1 MKKILFTLSVAIV
14 FFTGAVAQLGTID
27 PNFNL
32 GTGFG
37 PDQWTGKCETII
49 QQSDGKLLVGGQFRT
64 FNEDTTFYI
73 TRLNLDGTRD
83 LGFTSPFEYGW
94 GYEVSDIVMQS
105 DGKIIIGGV
114 FGEIGGVSQNNIARL
129 HSDGSLDATF
139 DPASGFN
146 QRVNAVA
153 VQPDGKILVGG
164 LFTVFDYV
172 WGGDQIS
179 VNGIARLHTDGS
191 LDTTFQIGTGFSGG
205 SGIGQRRIHKII
217 VQPDGKILIG
227 GHFGNFNGD
236 TTLLLTRL
244 NSDGSIDNT
253 FNANANF
260 SPAIDG
266 YYGQVYSIKLLPNGK
281 IMIGGNY
288 GNTNSLAIGVDRL
301 NADGSLDATFQT
313 THSTDLR
320 NFALDVQSDG
330 KVLAANVNFGAPSE
344 DFVVERYNTDGSLD
358 AIFPQ
363 KYVNND
369 VKDLIIQ
376 MDGNI
381 TFVGYFNYNPTGIMR
396 LIGDTP
402 LSIAP
407 TKNPDF
413 NFNIYPNPANNFAIL
428 TNLPNGS
435 TVRVLDITGKVVYSS
450 VTTSEQTT
458 TINTTDLINGIYLVR
473 IDNNGKIAN
482 RKLVVNK

>member
-1 MKKILFTLSVAIV
+1 MKKTLLTLGTMLFICIST
-14 FFTGAVAQLGTID
+14 FAQLGTID

-64 FNEDTTFYI
+64 FNEDTAFYI

-288 GNTNSLAIGVDRL
+288 GNTNNFAIGVDRL

-358 AIFPQ
+358 AIFP
-363 KYVNND
+363 KEYVNND
-369 VKDLIIQ
+369 IKDLIIQ
-376 MDGNI
+376 ADGNI

-402 LSIAP
+402 LSTSVIEN
-407 TKNPDF
+407 TSLQL
-413 NFNIYPNPANNFAIL
+413 NIFPNP
-428 TNLPNGS
+428 T
-435 TVRVLDITGKVVYSS
+435 
-450 VTTSEQTT
+450 
-458 TINTTDLINGIYLVR
+458 NGILNIENIPDNSDLRV
-473 IDNNGKIAN
+473 IDIFGRTILFQKSAANTFNTLDVSTLIDGTYFLQIDHNGN
-482 RKLVVNK
+482 VSNKKFIVSK